1 MTRISGE
8 LLKPLPH
15 LNERRSSGLIDNVLL
30 QVVTSDEDL
39 MNVMAVRV
47 EGNTLQQDQSKSKKE
62 IKFFRSILFMPLIAA
77 YILHLSDI
85 YFYMHEIVYTEFFR
99 QFKRLSREIL

>member
-39 MNVMAVRV
+39 MYVMAVRV
-47 EGNTLQQDQSKSKKE
+47 EGNTLQQDQSKSEKRYNFLE
-62 IKFFRSILFMPLIAA
+62 VFF
-77 YILHLSDI
+77 
-85 YFYMHEIVYTEFFR
+85 
-99 QFKRLSREIL
+99 